1 LDGNN
6 FYKCISFITFLF
18 LVPGIVN
25 AVEATALF
33 SSETIIFEFNKPKG
47 AIDYFEVNKTLTF
60 YNYNNVSSAHISNLT
75 VRVNNITGLTISP
88 SKNNF
93 SISPSQSTTLNL
105 SLFINSN
112 LTEGLRYGTIDITGT
127 NVITSNPAIT
137 VEIIH
142 PRSTINASWEQD
154 WGNLK
159 AGSNFSRILIVEEV
173 MGYKSANN
181 VSLSIIQNGPI
192 SLDYLGS
199 IGNLLPFEN
208 ISLEVKAAVPSHSL
222 KPDSY
227 PLIIS
232 FESSTNISKDFQN
245 ISYIIPTPEIF
256 ISNTTI
262 DLGKVTFETGKETSQ
277 QIIFLQEIGG
287 FTPIEGLSISLQS
300 GEMGWLTYTIQDYV
314 PPSETI
320 QIPFNLF
327 LPQDSTLGEKN
338 WEFKLIT
345 DYAGTKTLTAKVFVY
360 FPGVAEALYY
370 LENVETPNELDQFK
384 DIISSTAL
392 ILEKTEGTND
402 TKKIVAV
409 MSIYSG
415 TRTFL
420 SEVTSAIQNKEDGK
434 IGKSGE
440 NIRRGHQSLIKMQV
454 GNQNLDDS
462 EFIEISDFSINSA
475 EIAWKIVAYDILDK
489 LNVAADEKK
498 NTNYKLT
505 IVYFKHISGI
515 YGLLGKEVE
524 AEKYLFKQ
532 QQMEQEYIQLLTR
545 ASENKNKG
553 KSYYEKVID
562 RSFNIKESSFVINP
576 FSFDSVS
583 NNLINSIDNYKQ
595 AESLY
600 RLSGELNEATLLQDK
615 ISKIEKKR
623 SSIIRSFF
631 ILGSMYVLLFIGFLI
646 RVSLAIQRFHLDE
659 DETDL
664 GKIVMKSE
672 NV

>member
-1 LDGNN
+1 MDGNN
-6 FYKCISFITFLF
+6 FYKCISFIIFLF

-25 AVEATALF
+25 AVDATTLF
-33 SSETIIFEFNKPKG
+33 SSETITFEFNKPKG
-47 AIDYFEVNKTLTF
+47 TTEYFEVNKTLTF
-60 YNYNNVSSAHISNLT
+60 YNYNNATSAHISNLT
-75 VRVNNITGLTISP
+75 ISVNNITGLTISP

-93 SISPSQSTTLNL
+93 SISPAQSTTLNL

-137 VEIIH
+137 VEIIY

-154 WGNLK
+154 WGNLI

-181 VSLSIIQNGPI
+181 VSLSIIQNGSI

-199 IGNLLPFEN
+199 IGNLSPFEN
-208 ISLEVKAAVPSHSL
+208 ISLEVKASVPSRSL
-222 KPDSY
+222 KPGSY
-227 PLIIS
+227 PLKIS
-232 FESSTNISKDFQN
+232 FESATNISKDFQN
-245 ISYIIPTPEIF
+245 ISYIIPTPEIV

-277 QIIFLQEIGG
+277 QIIFIQEIGG
-287 FTPIEGLSISLQS
+287 FTPIEGLSISLLS
-300 GEMGWLTYTIQDYV
+300 GELGWLTYTFEDYV
-314 PPSETI
+314 PPSEAI
-320 QIPFNLF
+320 QIPFNLV

-345 DYAGTKTLTAKVFVY
+345 DYAGTKTLTAEVFVY
-360 FPGVAEALYY
+360 FPGVQEALDY
-370 LENVETPNELDQFK
+370 LENVETPDELDQFK
-384 DIISSTAL
+384 EIISSTSL
-392 ILEKTEGTND
+392 ILEKTKGTND
-402 TKKIVAV
+402 AKKIVAV

-420 SEVTSAIQNKEDGK
+420 SEVTSAIQNKDGK

-440 NIRRGHQSLIKMQV
+440 NIIRGHQSLIKMQV

-462 EFIEISDFSINSA
+462 EFIEISDRGINAA
-475 EIAWKIVAYDILDK
+475 EIAWNIAAYDILDN
-489 LNVAADEKK
+489 LNAAADEEK
-498 NTNYKLT
+498 NSNYKLA
-505 IVYFKHISGI
+505 IVYFKHLGGI
-515 YGLLGKEVE
+515 YGLLGKE
-524 AEKYLFKQ
+524 AEEKKNLLEQ
-532 QQMEQEYIQLLTR
+532 HQMEQQYVQLLTR
-545 ASENKNKG
+545 ASENKNQG
-553 KSYYEKVID
+553 KSYYGKVID

-583 NNLINSIDNYKQ
+583 NNLINSIDYYKQ

-600 RLSGELNEATLLQDK
+600 RLSGELNEANLLQDK
-615 ISKIEKKR
+615 ISQIENTR

-631 ILGSMYVLLFIGFLI
+631 ILGSIYVLLFIGFLI

-664 GKIVMKSE
+664 GNIVMKSE